1 MEPSQRAGN
10 ETELLHTPVGVKSW
24 VWKHFGFRKTDGG
37 AVVRD
42 VAVCKEKGCQSEI
55 RYCGNTSNLSA
66 HLKRRHGIDDGESE
80 CNVKERTQ
88 ASTPAKSLATF
99 FAPKLSST
107 SKRAKNI
114 TKGIAFFICKDMRP
128 YSVVENE
135 GFRYLLEVLEPR
147 YNIPSRQHF
156 SESYIPNLY
165 TKVCDEVIQGLMSAE
180 RVAITSDGWTSCTTE
195 SYITVTCHFID
206 NKWQMKNHV
215 LQTRVLGDTHSGV
228 NIGQVLRSACEEWGI
243 LDKAP
248 ALVTD
253 NASNMIK
260 AGEEAGLSPHIKC
273 FAHTLNLTTQDGLK
287 IAATERLL
295 GRVRRIVSFFHRNAV
310 ATTVLKEKQGLLGL
324 PHHKLKADVKTR
336 WNSSFEMLE
345 RFLEQQAAVMATL
358 LDKKVRKG
366 SCDVHTLSESDLLAA
381 EQMVS
386 LLAPLKSATTLMCE
400 EKQPTVSIIAP
411 LRIKLL
417 AHFEYVPD
425 DSALIKDMKRLMSE
439 DLRGRYVDEEPFL
452 LRAAALDPRFKKLPF
467 LGDERRN
474 QTFEYLAEEAAQ
486 LKEQRAQPEEAPEAQ
501 PPHSS
506 PHQISLELN
515 EVCDAETTKEC
526 PPVSKKSKVL
536 EDLFGDSF
544 CTEDPSVRGKTSKEQ
559 AHDEVRKYRDVA
571 SLSLDGKVL
580 DWWRAH
586 QAEFPL
592 LADLAKTY
600 LCIPGT
606 SVPSERVFSTA
617 GDIVRSERSVLS
629 SEHVDQL
636 IFLKKNLS
644 KCTTESIEL

>member
-1 MEPSQRAGN
+1 MEPSERAGN
-10 ETELLHTPVGVKSW
+10 ESETLHTPVGVKSW
-24 VWKHFGFRKTDGG
+24 VWKYFGFRKIDG
-37 AVVRD
+37 ALVRD
-42 VAVCKEKGCQSEI
+42 VAVCKEKDCQCEI
-55 RYCGNTSNLSA
+55 RYCSNTSNLSA
-66 HLKRRHGIDDGESE
+66 HLKRRHGIDVE
-80 CNVKERTQ
+80 CKARTP
-88 ASTPAKSLATF
+88 ASTPAATSQSLTTF
-99 FAPKLSST
+99 FPQKLSST

-114 TKGIAFFICKDMRP
+114 SKAIAFFICKDMRP
-128 YSVVENE
+128 YCVVENE

-165 TKVCDEVIQGLMSAE
+165 TKVRDEVIQGLMSAE
-180 RVAITSDGWTSCTTE
+180 RVAITSDGWTSCTTQ

-295 GRVRRIVSFFHRNAV
+295 GRVRRIVSFFHRSAV
-310 ATTVLKEKQGLLGL
+310 ATTVLKEKQSLLGL

-358 LDKKVRKG
+358 LDKKIRKG

-386 LLAPLKSATTLMCE
+386 LLAPLKTATTLMCE
-400 EKQPTVSIIAP
+400 EKQPTVSIVAP

-417 AHFEYVPD
+417 THFEYAPD
-425 DSALIKDMKRLMSE
+425 DSPLIKDMKRLMSD
-439 DLRGRYVDEEPFL
+439 DLRERYVDEEPFL

-486 LKEQRAQPEEAPEAQ
+486 LKEQRVGCF
-501 PPHSS
+501 SS
-506 PHQISLELN
+506 CFI
-515 EVCDAETTKEC
+515 
-526 PPVSKKSKVL
+526 
-536 EDLFGDSF
+536 
-544 CTEDPSVRGKTSKEQ
+544 
-559 AHDEVRKYRDVA
+559 
-571 SLSLDGKVL
+571 
-580 DWWRAH
+580 
-586 QAEFPL
+586 
-592 LADLAKTY
+592 
-600 LCIPGT
+600 
-606 SVPSERVFSTA
+606 
-617 GDIVRSERSVLS
+617 
-629 SEHVDQL
+629 
-636 IFLKKNLS
+636 
-644 KCTTESIEL
+644 